1 MAKPTWTVQDSIQVR
16 EQWEQFEDE
25 KAAQL
30 LYTLGVMPQQ
40 KLAMKISNNSDVYEL
55 VATCLLLVACESVQK
70 MEAKRAESN

>member
-1 MAKPTWTVQDSIQVR
+1 MVKPTWTVQDSIQVR

-25 KAAQL
+25 NIARM
-30 LYTLGVMPQQ
+30 LYALGTMPPE
-40 KLAMKISNNSDVYEL
+40 KLAWKIARNSDVHEY